1 MDEKRGEC
9 GSLAVQLKEIE
20 RKLQQAEEKVQE
32 TEAKVYTAGKR
43 EFSKSRGEGAA
54 GEV

>member
-1 MDEKRGEC
+1 MRRG
-9 GSLAVQLKEIE
+9 GSVGVWQSKIE